1 MSSVA
6 ATGAGDGEL
15 GRILLDSWRR
25 ELYEGVLGSRSR
37 TLFALVDELAADQG
51 RCGCPAHLS
60 LGTVTGHA
68 AAYRALRDGEIDTGR
83 ALRAACRIARAG
95 GLPRVYAVD
104 TTAWP
109 RPNAATSPDRQPQYT
124 PGGPRGAALI
134 KTGWRYQHV
143 VRLTLTPDSW
153 VVPVLTDR
161 IASGDDLV
169 QVTVDHIARVC
180 AVDGAT
186 RADPSLFLL
195 DSGYP
200 AARITHLLRER
211 GIPADVLARLATS
224 QTMWTRPEH
233 RAAHPLGGRPRRHGF
248 RLALR
253 EPDLT
258 PHAAISGPVDI
269 YGIVTVRAWH
279 QVHPKLTRASR
290 GFQDQPTLPIVEGSV
305 LLARVQ
311 HLRPSRRAGDLALW
325 YSGHRR
331 DLLTLVMTYL
341 ARFDI
346 EHYFRYLKTT
356 AQAPD
361 FHPRQPGTLTT
372 WLRLHAYAYL
382 HLFCARNHI
391 TGHRLPW
398 EPATTTTP
406 TPGQTRRKVSPALR
420 NAWQPPGHPKPGHP
434 GPGRPAGKRRK
445 RRTRHPVI
453 RKNAI
458 HKGK

>member
-1 MSSVA
+1 MRSVA
-6 ATGAGDGEL
+6 ATGAGDSEL
-15 GRILLDSWRR
+15 GRILLDAWRR
-25 ELYEGVLGSRSR
+25 ELYEGVLVSRSR
-37 TLFALVDELAADQG
+37 TLFSLVDELAADQG

-83 ALRAACRIARAG
+83 ALRAACRIAARS

-153 VVPVLTDR
+153 VVPVLADR
-161 IASGDDLV
+161 ITSDDDLV
-169 QVTVDHIARVC
+169 EVTVGHIAQIC
-180 AVDGAT
+180 AADGA
-186 RADPSLFLL
+186 RPGDPSLFLL

-200 AARITHLLRER
+200 AARITHLIRER
-211 GIPADVLARLATS
+211 RIPADVLVRLATS

-248 RLALR
+248 RLTLR

-258 PHAAISGPVDI
+258 PDAGVSGPLDI
-269 YGIVTVRAWH
+269 YGTVTVRAWH

-290 GFQDQPTLPIVEGSV
+290 GFTGQTTLPIVEGTV

-325 YSGHRR
+325 YSGTRR

-341 ARFDI
+341 TRFDI
-346 EHYFRYLKTT
+346 EHYFRHLKTT
-356 AQAPD
+356 AHAPD
-361 FHPRQPGTLTT
+361 FHPRQPDTLTT

-382 HLFCARNHI
+382 HLFCTRTHL
-391 TGHRLPW
+391 THHRLPW
-398 EPATTTTP
+398 EPTTTTTP
-406 TPGQTRRKVSPALR
+406 TPGQTRRQVSPALR

-445 RRTRHPVI
+445 RRTRYPVI
-453 RKNAI
+453 RRNAI

>member
-1 MSSVA
+1 MNSVVG
-6 ATGAGDGEL
+6 TGAGGAEH
-15 GRILLDSWRR
+15 GPVLLNAWRQ
-25 ELYEGVLGSRSR
+25 VLFEQVLPTRSR
-37 TLFALVDELAADQG
+37 TLFGLVDELACGQA
-51 RCGCPAHLS
+51 RCGCPAHAS
-60 LGTVTGHA
+60 LRMATGHA
-68 AAYRALRDGEIDTGR
+68 AAYRALRDGEVDTTR
-83 ALRAACRIARAG
+83 ALRAACRIAARS

-143 VRLTLTPDSW
+143 VRLTSTPDSW
-153 VVPVLTDR
+153 VIPVLVER
-161 IASGDDLV
+161 IASDHDLV
-169 QVTVDHIARVC
+169 EVTVEHIARVC
-180 AVDGAT
+180 AADGA
-186 RADPSLFLL
+186 RPADPSLFLL

-211 GIPADVLARLATS
+211 EIPADVLVRLATS
-224 QTMWTRPEH
+224 QTMWTRPEC

-253 EPDLT
+253 EPDLN
-258 PHAAISGPVDI
+258 PDAGVSGPLDI

-279 QVHPKLTRASR
+279 HMHPKLTRASR
-290 GFQDQPTLPIVEGSV
+290 GFEHQPTLPTVEGSV

-325 YSGHRR
+325 YSGPRR

-356 AQAPD
+356 ARAGD
-361 FHPRQPGTLTT
+361 FHPRLPDTLTT

-382 HLFCARNHI
+382 HLFCARAHI
-391 TGHRLPW
+391 SHHRLPW
-398 EPATTTTP
+398 EPATATTM
-406 TPGQTRRKVSPALR
+406 TPGQVRRQVSPALA
-420 NAWQPPGHPKPGHP
+420 NAWHPPGHAKPAHP
-434 GPGRPAGKRRK
+434 GPGRPAGRRRK
-445 RRTRHPVI
+445 RRTRYPVV
-453 RKNAI
+453 RKNAV